1 MITVHYFAGIREL
14 TGMPM
19 ETIAYAGNTVAQLRN
34 ALTEKYPG
42 MQENAVQIAVNE
54 EYALA
59 EDILHDGD
67 VVALIPPVSGG

>member
-14 TGMPM
+14 TGMPL
-19 ETIAYAGNTVAQLRN
+19 ENIAYAGKTVAQLRN
-34 ALTEKYPG
+34 ALVEKYPG

-54 EYALA
+54 EYALP
-59 EDILHDGD
+59 EDVLHDGD